1 MGKTKDVRLVTLVT
15 SEMDD
20 ELSSIAKLQGLSKS
34 DIVRSAIGTYLYG
47 LKMSVSLVAEMVDLD
62 PEERSKLRNLEA
74 KMKN

>member
-47 LKMSVSLVAEMVDLD
+47 LKVSVSLVAEMVDLS
-62 PEERSKLRNLEA
+62 PEERGKLRDLEA

>member
-47 LKMSVSLVAEMVDLD
+47 LKMSVSLVAEMVDLS
-62 PEERSKLRNLEA
+62 PEERGKLRDLEA

>member
-47 LKMSVSLVAEMVDLD
+47 LKMSVSLVAEMADLS
-62 PEERSKLRNLEA
+62 PEERGKLRDLEA

>member
-47 LKMSVSLVAEMVDLD
+47 LKMSVSLVAEMADLS
-62 PEERSKLRNLEA
+62 PEERGKLRDLAA

>member
-47 LKMSVSLVAEMVDLD
+47 LKMSVSLVAEMVDLS

>member
-1 MGKTKDVRLVTLVT
+1 MGKIKDVRLVTLVT

-47 LKMSVSLVAEMVDLD
+47 LKMSVSLVAEMVDLS
-62 PEERSKLRNLEA
+62 PEERGKLRDLEA

>member
-34 DIVRSAIGTYLYG
+34 DIVRSAIGIYLYG
-47 LKMSVSLVAEMVDLD
+47 LKMSVSLVAEMVDLS
-62 PEERSKLRNLEA
+62 PEERGKLRDLEA

>member
-47 LKMSVSLVAEMVDLD
+47 LKMSVLLVAEMVDLS
-62 PEERSKLRNLEA
+62 PEERGKLRDLEA

>member
-20 ELSSIAKLQGLSKS
+20 ELSSVAKLQGLSKS

-47 LKMSVSLVAEMVDLD
+47 LKMSVSLVAEMADLS
-62 PEERSKLRNLEA
+62 PEERGKLRDLAA

>member
-47 LKMSVSLVAEMVDLD
+47 LKMSVSLVAEMVDLN

>member
-20 ELSSIAKLQGLSKS
+20 ELSCIAKLQGLSKS

-47 LKMSVSLVAEMVDLD
+47 LKMSVSLVAEMVDLS
-62 PEERSKLRNLEA
+62 PEERGKLRDLEA
-74 KMKN
+74 RMKN

>member
-20 ELSSIAKLQGLSKS
+20 ELSSIAKLQSLSKS
-34 DIVRSAIGTYLYG
+34 DSVRSAIGTYLYG
-47 LKMSVSLVAEMVDLD
+47 LKMSVSLVAEMADLS
-62 PEERSKLRNLEA
+62 PEERGKLRDLEA

>member
-47 LKMSVSLVAEMVDLD
+47 LKMSVSLVGNMLDLS
-62 PEERSKLRNLEA
+62 PEERGKLRDLEA

>member
-20 ELSSIAKLQGLSKS
+20 ELSSIAKLQSLSKS

-47 LKMSVSLVAEMVDLD
+47 LKMSVSLVAEMADLS
-62 PEERSKLRNLEA
+62 PEERGKLRDLEA